1 MDKDTLRKKKAIPI
15 ILEALEAGE
24 VSPTEV
30 LERLRSNWSIPNST
44 FYYWWGCAQD
54 IYREKQKKI
63 QEKIDKDKIDATREA
78 YKKGLKKR
86 EDRLIQL
93 QSIIDGNGVR
103 TYDNKL
109 IYPSF
114 SDRIRAHELLSKM
127 LGELAPVKNE
137 HTINDFVGF
146 LKRINTK

>member
-1 MDKDTLRKKKAIPI
+1 
-15 ILEALEAGE
+15 
-24 VSPTEV
+24 
-30 LERLRSNWSIPNST
+30 
-44 FYYWWGCAQD
+44 YYWWGCAED

-63 QEKIDKDKIDATREA
+63 QEKIDKDKIDAIREA
-78 YKKGLKKR
+78 HKKGLKKY

-103 TYDNKL
+103 THDNKL
-109 IYPSF
+109 IYPTF
-114 SDRIRAHELLSKM
+114 ADRIRAHELLSKM

-137 HTINDFVGF
+137 HKINDFVGF